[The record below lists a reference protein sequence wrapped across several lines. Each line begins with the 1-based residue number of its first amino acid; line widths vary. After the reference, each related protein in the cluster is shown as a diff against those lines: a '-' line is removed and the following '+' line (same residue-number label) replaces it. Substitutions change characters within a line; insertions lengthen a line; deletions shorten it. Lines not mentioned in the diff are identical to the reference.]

1 MYTGNAPRW
10 DQLCAVRREIERCM
24 MYDVWTMKRTNIYV
38 TDRQAS
44 LLRRIGESRGR
55 PVAEL
60 VREAVDSWLKAQ
72 GVREIP
78 PDEWQRRFRELL
90 ERRQRIAED
99 EGFTIE
105 EVERDVMAAVREV
118 RKGRGA
124 PARRR

>member
-1 MYTGNAPRW
+1 MR
-10 DQLCAVRREIERCM
+10 
-24 MYDVWTMKRTNIYV
+24 RTNIYV

-44 LLRRIGESRGR
+44 LLRQIGQSSGR

-60 VREAVDSWLKAQ
+60 VREAVDAWLKAQ